1 MTEKE
6 LGAQRRLGH
15 LALRLTEI
23 DKILRKIWLAKESTD
38 AETGLCHC
46 SIPVQYKLV
55 AAFSLDTGE
64 ANILPPAYRTE
75 EADVKRIRM

>member
-23 DKILRKIWLAKESTD
+23 DKILQKIWLAKQSTD

-46 SIPVQYKLV
+46 SIPVQYNLV
-55 AAFSLDTGE
+55 AAFSLDTE
-64 ANILPPAYRTE
+64 LSKRSSACLSYR
-75 EADVKRIRM
+75 RS